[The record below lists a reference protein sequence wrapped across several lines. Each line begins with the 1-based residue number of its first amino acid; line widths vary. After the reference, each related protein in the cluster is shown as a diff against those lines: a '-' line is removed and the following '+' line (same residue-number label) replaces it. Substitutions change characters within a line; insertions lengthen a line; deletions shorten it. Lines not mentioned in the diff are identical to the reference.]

1 MNQKIGAVLVVGG
14 GIGGIQSALD
24 LANSGFKVYLIDS
37 APAIGGIMAM
47 LDKTF
52 PTNDCSM
59 CIMAPKLVECARHL
73 NIKIIPDAK
82 IEGLS
87 GDAGNFVVK
96 VRKRARY
103 VDTTKCTG
111 CGECK
116 KHCPIEIADRFNQG
130 LTNRKSVYIEYPQA
144 VPAVYAIDKNNCIGC
159 GVCEK
164 LCLAGAIKYKDN
176 DLVEDI
182 NVGAIILSPG
192 VDIFDPKVYTKF
204 GYGIYKNVV
213 TSLEFER
220 ILSASGPFS
229 GHLLRPY
236 EGKVPKKIAFVQCV
250 GSRDE
255 RSGNSYC
262 SRVCCMYATK
272 EAILLKEHAPET
284 DVTIFYMDI
293 RAYGKGFEEFYQRA
307 KQEFGIKYVRG
318 RVAEIIEDPRSQNL
332 FLTVENTET
341 GEILQHEAD
350 MVVLSSGLIP
360 PRNDYLTKEF
370 SIPVGDDG
378 FFVASNPKLDPVMTK
393 IEGILIAGT
402 AEGPKDI
409 PDAVTQ
415 ASAAAMKASI
425 LLKE

>member
-250 GSRDE
+250 GSRDPQV
-255 RSGNSYC
+255 GKNYC
-262 SRVCCMYATK
+262 SSVCCTYAIK
-272 EAILLKEHAPET
+272 EAI
-284 DVTIFYMDI
+284 
-293 RAYGKGFEEFYQRA
+293 
-307 KQEFGIKYVRG
+307 
-318 RVAEIIEDPRSQNL
+318 
-332 FLTVENTET
+332 
-341 GEILQHEAD
+341 
-350 MVVLSSGLIP
+350 
-360 PRNDYLTKEF
+360 
-370 SIPVGDDG
+370 
-378 FFVASNPKLDPVMTK
+378 
-393 IEGILIAGT
+393 
-402 AEGPKDI
+402 
-409 PDAVTQ
+409 
-415 ASAAAMKASI
+415 
-425 LLKE
+425 